1 MTSKHE
7 SWRDVLPMPVH
18 PAADMFPMM
27 SEAGR
32 QPPGLR
38 WRAP

>member
-1 MTSKHE
+1 MTSKHKP
-7 SWRDVLPMPVH
+7 WRDVLPVH

-32 QPPGLR
+32 
-38 WRAP
+38 

>member
-1 MTSKHE
+1 MTSKHKP
-7 SWRDVLPMPVH
+7 WRDVLPVH

-38 WRAP
+38 WRAL